1 LLCPRR
7 CSTWPTTSAGR
18 SDPQKTWSSGKALAV
33 ASCAVPEFQAPKGM
47 RDVLAPESERWSALV
62 ATFAEHA
69 RRANF
74 GLVLTPLIE
83 HLEVFQ
89 RVGDSTDIVRKEMYD
104 FEDKGG
110 RRVAVRP
117 EITAGLMRAFVE
129 HRPSTPWKVWTVGP
143 NFRYEQPQASRYRQH
158 FQLDAEI
165 VGTDDPDADVE
176 VIALLDGF
184 HRALGLRDRTLLLN
198 SLGDAAGRPAYLEAL
213 RAYLTDHAG
222 DLTAE
227 SRETL
232 AVNPLRVLDSKRPPD
247 RDVIASAP
255 LVLDYLTPES
265 AAHFERVQSGLTSLG
280 IPFRVEPRLVRG
292 LDYYTRTIFE
302 FASHSLRGAQNAI
315 GGGGRYD
322 LLVAQLG
329 GPETPAVGFGAGI
342 ERILE
347 ACDAEGTFGSL
358 APTVDVFV
366 VDTAGAGDALVLGHE
381 LRTAG
386 FTAGRAYDER
396 SMRAQMKAADRS
408 GATVAVIIGPDEHAA
423 GTVVVRPLRGGG
435 EQAVIARAEL
445 LEHLEK
451 VLS

>member
-1 LLCPRR
+1 VGPPL
-7 CSTWPTTSAGR
+7 A
-18 SDPQKTWSSGKALAV
+18 SSV
-33 ASCAVPEFQAPKGM
+33 VPEFQAPKGM
-47 RDVLAPESERWSALV
+47 RDVLAPESERWSGLV

-69 RRANF
+69 RRAGF

-129 HRPSTPWKVWTVGP
+129 HRPPVPWKAWTVGP
-143 NFRYEQPQASRYRQH
+143 NFRYEQPQAGRYRQH

-165 VGTDDPDADVE
+165 VGTDDPEADVE
-176 VIALLDGF
+176 VIALLDGV
-184 HRALGLRDRTLLLN
+184 HRALGLTRRTLLLN
-198 SLGDAAGRPAYLEAL
+198 SLGDAAGRPAYLDAL
-213 RAYLTDHAG
+213 RAH
-222 DLTAE
+222 LTAHGSDLSAQ

-232 AVNPLRVLDSKRPPD
+232 AVNPLRVLDSKRPED

-255 LVLDYLTPES
+255 LVLDYLSSES
-265 AAHFERVQSGLTSLG
+265 AAHFDRVQAGLTKLG
-280 IPFRVEPRLVRG
+280 IPFEIEPRLVRG

-302 FASHSLRGAQNAI
+302 FASHSLGGAQNAI

-322 LLVAQLG
+322 LLVEQLG
-329 GPETPAVGFGAGI
+329 GPPTPAVGFGAGI

-347 ACDAEGTFGSL
+347 ACEEEATFTTDAAG
-358 APTVDVFV
+358 VDVFV
-366 VDTAGAGDALVLGHE
+366 VDTAGAGDALTIGHE

-386 FTAGRAYDER
+386 FATGRAYDAR

-408 GATVAVIIGPDEHAA
+408 GAAVAVIIGPEERSA
-423 GTVVVRPLRGGG
+423 GTVVVRPLRGDDG
-435 EQAVIARAEL
+435 QTVVTRAEL
-445 LEHLEK
+445 IEHLEK